1 MSLKSASI
9 LIFLIFSTFS
19 CSRKSEINLKQHE
32 EKTLLINLGSEPPT
46 LDPRKISDNLSFHVA
61 KMCYDGLTRMG
72 PSKEPVLSLAESFS
86 LSEDKKIYI
95 FKLKETC
102 WSSGKPLTSYDFEQ
116 TWKQIL
122 SESFAS
128 PSCYAFYDIL
138 NAKKAKEGEVSHDQI
153 GIKALDTRTLKIEL
167 CRPNPYFLHLLSTP
181 IFYPYPESV
190 AENNQHF
197 IEKKE
202 NSFVGIG
209 PFLITS
215 WKPQDKMILQKNMT
229 YFDESEVSLDKI
241 EISFISDQNTELA
254 MYEQGEIDWMGSPFS
269 SLPSD
274 AITSLKQRD
283 DFFDAKIGG
292 VYYYVFNTQKFPLT
306 NASIRKAL
314 SYAINRKELI
324 HHIFQTNTE
333 PATKIIPSILS
344 SNNAGYFE
352 DGDIKKAKKLYE
364 KGCTELGINPED
376 FPKITLSYNS
386 APSIHKKIAQA
397 IQQQWKKNLG
407 IQTALC
413 TEEWKV
419 FLDTLSK
426 RNFEAARSGFASLTK
441 DPSFFLEIFAYEN
454 APINHSGWY
463 NPLFSS
469 YFEKAKEAS
478 DIKRRWDYIN
488 LAEELLLEQ
497 MPVAPLFFYTNCYL
511 KKSYLSKVVI
521 DELGYVDFKWAVKKN
536 KE

>member
-197 IEKKE
+197 IEKRE
-202 NSFVGIG
+202 QFCWYRTIFNY
-209 PFLITS
+209 LLETAR
-215 WKPQDKMILQKNMT
+215 QD
-229 YFDESEVSLDKI
+229 
-241 EISFISDQNTELA
+241 
-254 MYEQGEIDWMGSPFS
+254 
-269 SLPSD
+269 
-274 AITSLKQRD
+274 
-283 DFFDAKIGG
+283 
-292 VYYYVFNTQKFPLT
+292 
-306 NASIRKAL
+306 
-314 SYAINRKELI
+314 
-324 HHIFQTNTE
+324 
-333 PATKIIPSILS
+333 
-344 SNNAGYFE
+344 
-352 DGDIKKAKKLYE
+352 
-364 KGCTELGINPED
+364 
-376 FPKITLSYNS
+376 
-386 APSIHKKIAQA
+386 
-397 IQQQWKKNLG
+397 
-407 IQTALC
+407 
-413 TEEWKV
+413 
-419 FLDTLSK
+419 
-426 RNFEAARSGFASLTK
+426 
-441 DPSFFLEIFAYEN
+441 DPS
-454 APINHSGWY
+454 
-463 NPLFSS
+463 
-469 YFEKAKEAS
+469 KEY
-478 DIKRRWDYIN
+478 D
-488 LAEELLLEQ
+488 LLR
-497 MPVAPLFFYTNCYL
+497 
-511 KKSYLSKVVI
+511 
-521 DELGYVDFKWAVKKN
+521 
-536 KE
+536 